1 MVDLR
6 TDVDNNAVKSDA
18 ADQNLMDTLTSEFSR
33 VDADIAGNKDALES
47 GLATAQNERD
57 ALRDDLDIETLR
69 VDDLT

>member
-6 TDVDNNAVKSDA
+6 TDVDNNAAMSDA
-18 ADQNLMDTLTSEFSR
+18 ADQNLMDTLTSEFNR

>member
-1 MVDLR
+1 MGDLR
-6 TDVDNNAVKSDA
+6 TDVDNNAAMSDA
-18 ADQNLMDTLTSEFSR
+18 ADQNLMDTLTSEFNR

-47 GLATAQNERD
+47 GLATAQNELD